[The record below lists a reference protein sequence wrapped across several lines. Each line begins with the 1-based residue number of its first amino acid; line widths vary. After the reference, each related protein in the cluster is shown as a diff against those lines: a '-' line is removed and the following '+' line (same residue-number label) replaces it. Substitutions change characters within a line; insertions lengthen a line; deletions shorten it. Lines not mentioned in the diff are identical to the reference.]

1 MSYNK
6 PNGTALFHE
15 LTLTFT
21 KQKTGLV
28 GRNGIGKSTLI
39 KLILGELYPA
49 SGTIHIVTNLAYV
62 PQHRATQPQITI
74 ASLLGMQEKLNALQR
89 ITQGSVDEHDFIIL
103 NDDWNIEDRIQQQL
117 IIFGLHNISYYQQV
131 HTLSGGEI
139 TRLLLAKAFLSN
151 ADFLLLDEPTNH
163 IDGTARLQLYNAIA
177 QWQGGLIVVSHDRVL
192 LNLMD
197 EIVELT
203 TLGAC
208 CYGGN
213 YDSFLEQNAIE
224 KSAKNQRLE
233 DAKKLIQKNKNSV
246 QSSREK
252 HEQKQSYGSALRR
265 SGSIG
270 KMAADFKK
278 GRSERTK
285 SKLLI
290 KENRLIYQAESQLQS
305 AKDKIE
311 IIEEI
316 HVDLPE
322 TIVPSGK
329 IILDIEDL
337 SFSYPDANHMLFQN
351 FSLKMQGPQRIALNW
366 RQWQR

>member
-1 MSYNK
+1 MRYNN
-6 PNGTALFHE
+6 PNGTALFNE

-39 KLILGELYPA
+39 KLILGELCPA
-49 SGTIHIVTNLAYV
+49 SGTIHVVANLAYV
-62 PQHRATQPQITI
+62 PQHRVTPPQITI
-74 ASLLGMQEKLNALQR
+74 AGLLGYAEKLNALQR
-89 ITQGSVDEHDFIIL
+89 ITQGSVDERDFIIL
-103 NDDWNIEDRIQQQL
+103 NEDWNIEDRIHHQL
-117 IIFGLHNISYYQQV
+117 LIFGLHNISYHQQV

-139 TRLLLAKAFLSN
+139 TRLLLTKAFLSN

-163 IDGTARLQLYNAIA
+163 LDSTARLQLYNAIA
-177 QWQGGLIVVSHDRVL
+177 QWQGGLVVVSHDRAL
-192 LNLMD
+192 LNMMD

-203 TLGAC
+203 TLGAR

-213 YDSFLEQNAIE
+213 YDAFLEQSAIE
-224 KSAKNQRLE
+224 KSAKNQQLE
-233 DAKKLIQKNKNSV
+233 DAKKLIQKTKNSV

-252 HEQKQSYGSALRR
+252 HEQKQSYGSELRR

-270 KMAADFKK
+270 KMAADSKK

-290 KENRLIYQAESQLQS
+290 KENRLIHLAESQLQS

-316 HVDLPE
+316 NIDLPE
-322 TIVPSGK
+322 TIVPNGK

-337 SFSYPDANHMLFQN
+337 SFSYPDANHMLIQN
-351 FSLKMQGPQRIALNW
+351 FSLKMQGPQRIALIGTIFI
-366 RQWQR
+366 